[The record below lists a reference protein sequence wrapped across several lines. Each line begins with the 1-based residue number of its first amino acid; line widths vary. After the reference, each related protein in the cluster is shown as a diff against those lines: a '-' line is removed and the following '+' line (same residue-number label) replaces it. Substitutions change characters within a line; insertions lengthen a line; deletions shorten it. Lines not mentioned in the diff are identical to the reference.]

1 MLGKAVFISAIL
13 TIGVVVI
20 NGLEQ
25 GPAQAAGFNKVAV
38 PVLVIAWVATYLIWG
53 YWGYISPENIS
64 PEKREEPS
72 RLEQIVK
79 QLEKPSREEPFDPP
93 EPSGC
98 CFFIAVVI
106 ALALAAAA
114 GAIFLFVMLRH
125 GSPMEP
131 FITPEAL
138 AIFLGILF
146 LFVCATRYFTR
157 PDRPDRAWQLKLDL
171 YDFLGSFRPA
181 GCSGCCVVFLGLGVS
196 VGAFFFFF

>member
-1 MLGKAVFISAIL
+1 MSRVAVFIALSL
-13 TIGVVVI
+13 TIGAGVI
-20 NGLEQ
+20 KQFDL
-25 GPAQAAGFNKVAV
+25 AGESFNKVAV
-38 PVLVIAWVATYLIWG
+38 PVLVIAWFATYLIWG
-53 YWGYISPENIS
+53 YWGYIS

-146 LFVCATRYFTR
+146 LFVCATRYYTR

-171 YDFLGSFRPA
+171 FGLLGGFRPG

>member
-93 EPSGC
+93 ELWVG

-106 ALALAAAA
+106 VLALAA

-146 LFVCATRYFTR
+146 LFVCATRYYTR

-171 YDFLGSFRPA
+171 YGLGR
-181 GCSGCCVVFLGLGVS
+181 SGCCVVFLGLGVS

>member
-20 NGLEQ
+20 NGLGQ
-25 GPAQAAGFNKVAV
+25 PADAGFNKVAV

-125 GSPMEP
+125 GSTMAPLIP
-131 FITPEAL
+131 PEAL

-146 LFVCATRYFTR
+146 LFVCATKYYTR

>member
-125 GSPMEP
+125 GSTMAPLIP
-131 FITPEAL
+131 PEAL

-157 PDRPDRAWQLKLDL
+157 PDRPDRSWQLKWL
-171 YDFLGSFRPA
+171 LGGFHPG

>member
-106 ALALAAAA
+106 ALALAA
-114 GAIFLFVMLRH
+114 GAIFLFVALRH
-125 GSPMEP
+125 GSTMAPIIDP
-131 FITPEAL
+131 VVL
-138 AIFLGILF
+138 AVFLGILF
-146 LFVCATRYFTR
+146 LFVCATRYYTR

-171 YDFLGSFRPA
+171 WR
-181 GCSGCCVVFLGLGVS
+181 SGCCVVFLGLGVS

>member
-20 NGLEQ
+20 NGLGQ
-25 GPAQAAGFNKVAV
+25 PADAGFNKVAV

-98 CFFIAVVI
+98 CFFIAGGG
-106 ALALAAAA
+106 ALALAA
-114 GAIFLFVMLRH
+114 GAIFLFLVLRNTGTGAPLIH
-125 GSPMEP
+125 
-131 FITPEAL
+131 PETL
-138 AIFLGILF
+138 AVFLGILF
-146 LFVCATRYFTR
+146 LFVCATKYYTR
-157 PDRPDRAWQLKLDL
+157 PDRTDRFWQLKLDL
-171 YDFLGSFRPA
+171 YGFLGNFRPG

>member
-1 MLGKAVFISAIL
+1 MSRVAFFIALSL
-13 TIGVVVI
+13 TIGAGVI
-20 NGLEQ
+20 KQFDL
-25 GPAQAAGFNKVAV
+25 AGESFNKVAV

-53 YWGYISPENIS
+53 YWGYWGYIS

-93 EPSGC
+93 EHAGC

-106 ALALAAAA
+106 ALALAA
-114 GAIFLFVMLRH
+114 GAIFLFVALRH
-125 GSPMEP
+125 GSTMAPIIDP
-131 FITPEAL
+131 VVL
-138 AIFLGILF
+138 AVFLGILF
-146 LFVCATRYFTR
+146 LFVCATRYYTR

-171 YDFLGSFRPA
+171 YGLGR
-181 GCSGCCVVFLGLGVS
+181 SGCCVVFLGLGVS